1 METRPKYINQSS
13 FYGSDYFLTR
23 IGYEEK
29 WNRVKRLGDTY
40 YENELLERSVTE
52 KYGSNLKIGKVD
64 NTAAAIG
71 ATGSGKLSIDE
82 YVGDNLENVDK
93 LKTVGGS
100 VGISTSG
107 INSIGINYNDRKQE
121 GITKNTVIGNVE
133 IGKSSGA
140 EINKDLASMT
150 EITKDRKFET
160 NINIESQT
168 IKYALNPE
176 AFKQDLK
183 KAKNEIEDIGNV
195 IENTVNPPGEDK
207 RNFFKNLRAQ
217 RWNTS
222 FYNVTGS
229 RMEELSRQF
238 KAGEINENQLKEAA
252 RDLIKGYGKDIGIDF
267 EVVYLDEETMPKDS
281 KGSTGSS
288 YILDKKNKKVLIPI
302 DVSKIGDINE
312 LLGTL
317 TEEVSHGKDA
327 LEGRQDKK
335 VAEDKSNDEEGLES
349 LGRPANDYV
358 KNKLGEDNNSKIKL
372 STDGIDLTNA
382 NVGEKVGD
390 VITPEDRKFRTE
402 YQAKYIQIDFDRTL
416 NGMIGLTGSA
426 FRGVGSYGLIKSG
439 VSLLLIPEPTP
450 ATKIAGIIVTGYGIG
465 EAVFSFLDGAESG
478 QDVYYGVTNQKNK
491 KSVNFG
497 KDFLGEEGYMILNAT
512 SGKGVPFIYQFADY
526 TRVIAEGEAAQKALV
541 TNPTNQNAD
550 NSPKNNQPLYREKTK
565 TDNSNSNQGQ
575 KNENK
580 KPTENKSGAYKKDE
594 ELKSP
599 KQDLKKVDYLYKEF
613 QRNLEAESKM
623 QGVPDE
629 ANYQHIIYGEING
642 RGRAVGGHSLLGGD
656 IRKASNSSITNYS
669 NGVYEMMI
677 EVKDANGNWIPKSA
691 PTTMYPVTWS
701 EGRIKYEVSE
711 AFNNWRKETQ
721 NLNTNVTGKWS
732 GVSPSGVTI
741 EGFVQNDYITTAY
754 PQRPVSTP

>member
-1 METRPKYINQSS
+1 M
-13 FYGSDYFLTR
+13 D
-23 IGYEEK
+23 
-29 WNRVKRLGDTY
+29 
-40 YENELLERSVTE
+40 
-52 KYGSNLKIGKVD
+52 
-64 NTAAAIG
+64 
-71 ATGSGKLSIDE
+71 
-82 YVGDNLENVDK
+82 
-93 LKTVGGS
+93 
-100 VGISTSG
+100 
-107 INSIGINYNDRKQE
+107 
-121 GITKNTVIGNVE
+121 
-133 IGKSSGA
+133 
-140 EINKDLASMT
+140 EIN
-150 EITKDRKFET
+150 
-160 NINIESQT
+160 
-168 IKYALNPE
+168 
-176 AFKQDLK
+176 
-183 KAKNEIEDIGNV
+183 DIGNV
-195 IENTVNPPGEDK
+195 IANTIDNKGEDK
-207 RNFFKNLRAQ
+207 RNFFGILRAQ
-217 RWNTS
+217 RGATDL
-222 FYNVTGS
+222 YNISGDSLNLLNEAYKSNKIGADEYKEGLRNIIEATG
-229 RMEELSRQF
+229 
-238 KAGEINENQLKEAA
+238 N
-252 RDLIKGYGKDIGIDF
+252 DLGLN
-267 EVVYLDEETMPKDS
+267 VSLVYLDTSTMPKDS
-281 KGSTGSS
+281 ERSTGSS
-288 YILDKKNKKVLIPI
+288 YIVDRKNRKVLIPI
-302 DVSKIGDINE
+302 DVNKIEDIKE

-317 TEEVSHGKDA
+317 TEEVAHGKDA

-335 VAEDKSNDEEGLES
+335 VAEDKSNDEEGLET
-349 LGRPANDYV
+349 LGRPANEYV
-358 KNKLGEDNNSKIKL
+358 KKKFGEDNNSKIKL
-372 STDGIDLTNA
+372 TTDGIDLTNA

>member
-1 METRPKYINQSS
+1 M
-13 FYGSDYFLTR
+13 
-23 IGYEEK
+23 
-29 WNRVKRLGDTY
+29 
-40 YENELLERSVTE
+40 
-52 KYGSNLKIGKVD
+52 
-64 NTAAAIG
+64 
-71 ATGSGKLSIDE
+71 
-82 YVGDNLENVDK
+82 
-93 LKTVGGS
+93 
-100 VGISTSG
+100 
-107 INSIGINYNDRKQE
+107 
-121 GITKNTVIGNVE
+121 
-133 IGKSSGA
+133 
-140 EINKDLASMT
+140 
-150 EITKDRKFET
+150 
-160 NINIESQT
+160 
-168 IKYALNPE
+168 
-176 AFKQDLK
+176 
-183 KAKNEIEDIGNV
+183 
-195 IENTVNPPGEDK
+195 
-207 RNFFKNLRAQ
+207 
-217 RWNTS
+217 
-222 FYNVTGS
+222 
-229 RMEELSRQF
+229 
-238 KAGEINENQLKEAA
+238 
-252 RDLIKGYGKDIGIDF
+252 
-267 EVVYLDEETMPKDS
+267 
-281 KGSTGSS
+281 
-288 YILDKKNKKVLIPI
+288 
-302 DVSKIGDINE
+302 
-312 LLGTL
+312 
-317 TEEVSHGKDA
+317 
-327 LEGRQDKK
+327 
-335 VAEDKSNDEEGLES
+335 
-349 LGRPANDYV
+349 
-358 KNKLGEDNNSKIKL
+358 
-372 STDGIDLTNA
+372 
-382 NVGEKVGD
+382 
-390 VITPEDRKFRTE
+390 
-402 YQAKYIQIDFDRTL
+402 DFDRTI

-426 FRGVGSYGLIKSG
+426 FRGKASYGLIKSG
-439 VSLLLIPEPTP
+439 ITLLSLPEPTP
-450 ATKIAGIIVTGYGIG
+450 ATKIAGGILIIGGGVV
-465 EAVFSFLDGAESG
+465 AVFTISDAVESG
-478 QDVYYGVTNQKNK
+478 QNVYYGATNQREK
-491 KSVNFG
+491 KSINFG
-497 KDFLGEEGYMILNAT
+497 RRFLGEDSYDTLSMLSAAGMPIL
-512 SGKGVPFIYQFADY
+512 YQYGDY

>member
-1 METRPKYINQSS
+1 M
-13 FYGSDYFLTR
+13 D
-23 IGYEEK
+23 
-29 WNRVKRLGDTY
+29 
-40 YENELLERSVTE
+40 
-52 KYGSNLKIGKVD
+52 
-64 NTAAAIG
+64 
-71 ATGSGKLSIDE
+71 
-82 YVGDNLENVDK
+82 
-93 LKTVGGS
+93 
-100 VGISTSG
+100 
-107 INSIGINYNDRKQE
+107 
-121 GITKNTVIGNVE
+121 
-133 IGKSSGA
+133 
-140 EINKDLASMT
+140 EIN
-150 EITKDRKFET
+150 
-160 NINIESQT
+160 
-168 IKYALNPE
+168 
-176 AFKQDLK
+176 
-183 KAKNEIEDIGNV
+183 DIGNV
-195 IENTVNPPGEDK
+195 IANTIDNKGEDK
-207 RNFFKNLRAQ
+207 RNFFGILRAQ
-217 RWNTS
+217 RGATDL
-222 FYNVTGS
+222 YNISGDSLNLLNEAYKSNKIGADEYKEGLRNIIEATG
-229 RMEELSRQF
+229 
-238 KAGEINENQLKEAA
+238 N
-252 RDLIKGYGKDIGIDF
+252 DLGLN
-267 EVVYLDEETMPKDS
+267 VSLVYLDTSTMPKDS
-281 KGSTGSS
+281 ERSTGSS
-288 YILDKKNKKVLIPI
+288 YIVDRKNRKVLIPI
-302 DVSKIGDINE
+302 DVNKIEDIKE

-317 TEEVSHGKDA
+317 TEEVAHGKDA

-335 VAEDKSNDEEGLES
+335 VAEDKSNDEEGLET
-349 LGRPANDYV
+349 LGRPANEYV
-358 KNKLGEDNNSKIKL
+358 KKKFGEDNNSKIKL
-372 STDGIDLTNA
+372 TTDGIDLTNA

-426 FRGVGSYGLIKSG
+426 FRGKASYGLIKSG
-439 VSLLLIPEPTP
+439 ITLLSLPEPTP
-450 ATKIAGIIVTGYGIG
+450 ATKIAGGILIIGGGVV
-465 EAVFSFLDGAESG
+465 AVFTISDAVESG

-550 NSPKNNQPLYREKTK
+550 NSSKNNQPLYREKTK